1 MTSRP
6 TCTPSTLIRYPAI
19 PRLAAVV
26 AFEHHVHADGSGG
39 FPQERRSGIPHLAS
53 QIVALADFYD
63 TARNPT
69 AAGPAGRPEDVLE
82 AIRRETPRRFRPALV
97 AGFPQALLAFELLG
111 QH

>member
-1 MTSRP
+1 M
-6 TCTPSTLIRYPAI
+6 
-19 PRLAAVV
+19 
-26 AFEHHVHADGSGG
+26 
-39 FPQERRSGIPHLAS
+39 PHLAS